1 VTRPEPRAL
10 ALHPIR
16 FGTSGWRGVLGD
28 EVTLPRLRALAAAV
42 AAWLA
47 ESQPRARVLVAHD
60 TRFLGAE
67 LAGSA
72 ARVLGAAG
80 LRPLAIASPVP
91 TPVVAHAVRRRHGDA
106 ALVVTASHNAPEYQG
121 VKVIAAWGGGVTD
134 EQARRIE
141 SLCGPACSQ
150 APRSSEAAGDAVASA
165 ATRSPGVSRKRSRS
179 ERAQRGEAE
188 RSQQTHHGS
197 AISLFDPALDLVPA
211 YLGALREH
219 VDRDAFRGTRL
230 SVIYD
235 ALHGTGAGVCD
246 RALRGLGARVEVLH
260 GERTPRF
267 GGGAPDPVPARLG
280 GLARRVR
287 SAAGLCIGLAT
298 DGDGDRYAVIDAG
311 GRPLAESEAVALL
324 VDQLART
331 GRVRRGVALSTATG
345 SLPERVAGAHGLRVV
360 RHPIG
365 FKHLSRALWEGSA
378 DVAGEESGG
387 FAWDPLARDKD
398 GILACALLAELA
410 AATRAPLRA
419 RLAELERRHGR
430 SRCGRVAGPVSASS
444 RARLAR
450 WIEAPPT
457 RVDAARVLA
466 VDTRDG
472 LRLAFDDG
480 FLMLRASGTEPV
492 LRIYA
497 EAPDRRALER
507 RLAAGRR
514 LLDANR
520 RAR

>member
-134 EQARRIE
+134 EQARCIE
-141 SLCGPACSQ
+141 ALCA
-150 APRSSEAAGDAVASA
+150 RVASE
-165 ATRSPGVSRKRSRS
+165 ATRSSGVSPASERS
-179 ERAQRGEAE
+179 ERAAR
-188 RSQQTHHGS
+188 RSRAKFIRTRDSS
-197 AISLFDPALDLVPA
+197 ATLDLVPA

-219 VDRDAFRGTRL
+219 VDRDAFRGARL

-246 RALRGLGARVEVLH
+246 RALRDLGARVEVLH

-280 GLARRVR
+280 GLARHVR

-311 GRPLAESEAVALL
+311 GRPLSESEAVALL

-514 LLDANR
+514 LLDANL

>member
-1 VTRPEPRAL
+1 MSRREPRQL
-10 ALHPIR
+10 AQRPIR

-28 EVTLPRLRALAAAV
+28 EVTLPRMRALSAGV

-47 ESQPRARVLVAHD
+47 ESHPRARVLIAHD

-67 LAGSA
+67 LAGCA
-72 ARVLGAAG
+72 ARLLAAAG
-80 LRPLAIASPVP
+80 LRPLAVASPVP
-91 TPVVAHAVRRRHGDA
+91 TPVVAHAVRCGRGDA

-141 SLCGPACSQ
+141 ALC
-150 APRSSEAAGDAVASA
+150 SSEA
-165 ATRSPGVSRKRSRS
+165 SRPSRS
-179 ERAQRGEAE
+179 LGTAPTLE
-188 RSQQTHHGS
+188 
-197 AISLFDPALDLVPA
+197 LVPD
-211 YLGALREH
+211 YVGALREH
-219 VDRDAFRGTRL
+219 VDRDAFRGARL
-230 SVIYD
+230 AVLYD
-235 ALHGTGAGVCD
+235 ALHGTGSGVCD
-246 RALRGLGARVEVLH
+246 RALRSLGARVEVLR

-280 GLARRVR
+280 PLARRVR
-287 SAAGLCIGLAT
+287 SAARPCIGLAT

-311 GRPLAESEAVALL
+311 GLPLSESEAVALL

-345 SLPERVAGAHGLRVV
+345 SLPERVAAAHGLRVV

-419 RLAELERRHGR
+419 RLAELERRYGR
-430 SRCGRVAGPVSASS
+430 SCCARVAGPASEPA

-450 WIEAPPT
+450 WIEAPPE
-457 RVDAARVLA
+457 RVDAASVRA

-520 RAR
+520 GAG